1 MSMNV
6 HNISSA
12 RAHPTATWQRVFEKL
27 DRKGPSL
34 NIQIRRSIVYAIE
47 TGLLKSGDRLPSS
60 RQLSNL
66 LSIARNTVTAAYQM
80 LIDEGVLVSRER
92 SGIFVADRPVIMRRS
107 VGERQPD
114 SGWSARFAARPSDLR
129 HFNKPR
135 DWLSYPHPFLYG
147 QFDPT
152 IFPINNWREAVRVT
166 SSHQE
171 ICGWAGDL
179 IDDDDPDLVEQLC
192 VHVLPKRG
200 IFARPEEVIITIG
213 SQQALS
219 MLVQLLCGPKT
230 KVGVEDPG
238 YPDMRNMV
246 QLATGDYTLLTMD
259 KDGVVPDDVFA
270 GCDMAYLTPGHQCPT
285 TAIAPL
291 TRRKALLD
299 HGVAHD
305 VILIEDDYEAD
316 LLLENSNELACLKSL
331 DTTGQVIYVGSFS
344 KALAPGL
351 RIGFIVA
358 HSAVVEELRVL
369 RRLLM
374 RHPPTNNQRIL
385 GTFISLG
392 HYQQHLQKTGLV
404 LARRAGLIAQLLP
417 KYLPQCSWRRDAGAK
432 SFWIRLPEG
441 CNSRV
446 LESLAREQG
455 VLVEAGDIFFANQE
469 DGARFMR
476 LGFTSI
482 VESHIETGLAIIGHL
497 IDQSRTPS

>member
-1 MSMNV
+1 MSIQSV
-6 HNISSA
+6 TTA
-12 RAHPTATWQRVFEKL
+12 RAHPTATWERVFEKL

-34 NIQIRRSIVYAIE
+34 NIQIRRAIVYAIE
-47 TGLLKSGDRLPSS
+47 IGLLVSGDRLPSS
-60 RQLSNL
+60 RQLSNML
-66 LSIARNTVTAAYQM
+66 GIARNTVTAAYQM

-92 SGIFVADRPVIMRRS
+92 SGIFVGDRPATMRRP
-107 VGERQPD
+107 VTERKPD
-114 SGWSARFAARPSDLR
+114 TIWSKRFAARPSDFR

-135 DWLSYPHPFLYG
+135 DWLTYPHPFLYG

-166 SSHQE
+166 SSHQA

-213 SQQALS
+213 SQQGLS
-219 MLVQLLCGPKT
+219 MLVQLLCGTKT
-230 KVGVEDPG
+230 RVGIEDPG

-246 QLATGDYTLLTMD
+246 KLATGGYTILSMD
-259 KDGVVPDDVFA
+259 KDGVIPDETF
-270 GCDMAYLTPGHQCPT
+270 GSCDMAYLTPGHQCPT

-291 TRRKALLD
+291 KRRQALLQK
-299 HGVAHD
+299 AEAND
-305 VILIEDDYEAD
+305 VLLIEDDYEAD
-316 LLLENSNELACLKSL
+316 LLLENSSELPCLKSL
-331 DTTGQVIYVGSFS
+331 DTTGRVIYVGSFS

-358 HSAVVEELRVL
+358 HPAVVEELRVL

-374 RHPPTNNQRIL
+374 RHPPTNNQHIL

-392 HYQQHLQKTGLV
+392 HYQQHLTKTGLI

-417 KYLPQCSWRRDAGAK
+417 KYLPQCSWRRDPGAK

-446 LESLAREQG
+446 LEGLARERG
-455 VLVEAGDIFFANQE
+455 VLVEAGDIFFANQQ
-469 DGARFMR
+469 DGVRFMR

-482 VESHIETGLAIIGHL
+482 VESHIESGLAILGSL
-497 IDQSRTPS
+497 IEQSRVQH

>member
-1 MSMNV
+1 MTIHS
-6 HNISSA
+6 IPSA
-12 RAHPTATWQRVFEKL
+12 RTHPDATWQRVFDTLE
-27 DRKGPSL
+27 RSGPSL
-34 NIQIRRSIVYAIE
+34 NIQIRRSIVRAVE
-47 TGLLKSGDRLPSS
+47 TGLLVSGDRLPSS
-60 RQLSNL
+60 RQLSSM

-92 SGIFVADRPVIMRRS
+92 SGIFVADRPAIRHRKAP
-107 VGERQPD
+107 RLRPD
-114 SGWSARFAARPSDLR
+114 ADWHGRFATRPSDYR

-135 DWLSYPHPFLYG
+135 DWLSYPYPFLYG

-152 IFPINNWREAVRVT
+152 IFPINNWREAIRVT
-166 SSHQE
+166 SSHQA

-200 IFARPEEVIITIG
+200 VFARPEEVIITIG

-219 MLVQLLCGPKT
+219 MLVQLFCGAET
-230 KVGVEDPG
+230 RVGIEDPG

-246 QLATGDYTLLTMD
+246 ELATGAYTKLSMD
-259 KDGVVPDDVFA
+259 ADGVVPDAVFG

-285 TAIAPL
+285 TGVAPL
-291 TRRKALLD
+291 SRRKALLER
-299 HGVAHD
+299 AEEED

-316 LLLENSNELACLKSL
+316 LLIETSSDLTCLKSM
-331 DTTGQVIYVGSFS
+331 DETGRVIYVGSFS

-358 HSAVVEELRVL
+358 HPRVVEELRVM

-385 GTFISLG
+385 ATFISLG
-392 HYQQHLQKTGLV
+392 HYQQHLRKTGLV
-404 LARRAGLIAQLLP
+404 LARRAGLITQLLP
-417 KYLPQCSWRRDAGAK
+417 KYLPHCSWRRDAGAK

-441 CNSRV
+441 CSGRQ
-446 LESLAREQG
+446 LETQAREQG
-455 VLVEAGDIFFANQE
+455 VLIEAGDIFFANPAE
-469 DGARFMR
+469 GDRYIR

-482 VESHIETGLAIIGHL
+482 IETHIESGLMILSGL
-497 IDQSRTPS
+497 IEQARAA